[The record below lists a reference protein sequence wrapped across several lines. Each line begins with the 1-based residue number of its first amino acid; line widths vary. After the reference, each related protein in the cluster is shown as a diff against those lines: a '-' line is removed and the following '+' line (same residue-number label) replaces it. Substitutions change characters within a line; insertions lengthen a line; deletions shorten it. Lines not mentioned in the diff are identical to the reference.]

1 MKPDIRI
8 TKKLI
13 ANRDYGGKNY
23 NVLPVYD
30 DGTQCLSC
38 WKLSL
43 KERSSVLLKGRIWL
57 CVQGRQVPVWLE
69 AIEKNVVN

>member
-23 NVLPVYD
+23 NVLPVY
-30 DGTQCLSC
+30 
-38 WKLSL
+38 
-43 KERSSVLLKGRIWL
+43 
-57 CVQGRQVPVWLE
+57 LE
-69 AIEKNVVN
+69 SEGEEG